1 MWLKPI
7 LTYNT
12 VGEVTERYET
22 SNKITNHSTKRKL
35 FIISLAIFEPL
46 FTFST
51 FENSKNNATFKVPE
65 NSIRKINLNTYFIHS
80 LTKNRSV
87 ICSVIC
93 CWNSETKIKIKITH
107 LLAVIVPILKN
118 EKKTFRLF
126 PLFTKYKAKLAPPTN
141 FHSYLTDSRSH
152 NL

>member
-1 MWLKPI
+1 MWLKPM

-35 FIISLAIFEPL
+35 FIISLAVFEPL

-51 FENSKNNATFKVPE
+51 FGNSWNNATFKVPE

-80 LTKNRSV
+80 LTINRSV

-93 CWNSETKIKIKITH
+93 CWNRETKVKIKITH
-107 LLAVIVPILKN
+107 LLAVIVPILKT
-118 EKKTFRLF
+118 KK
-126 PLFTKYKAKLAPPTN
+126 KLLDFSPCSPN
-141 FHSYLTDSRSH
+141 IRQS
-152 NL
+152 

>member
-35 FIISLAIFEPL
+35 YIISLAIFEPL

-93 CWNSETKIKIKITH
+93 CWNSKTKVKKMKITH
-107 LLAVIVPILKN
+107 FLAVIVPILKT
-118 EKKTFRLF
+118 KK
-126 PLFTKYKAKLAPPTN
+126 KLLDFSPCSSN
-141 FHSYLTDSRSH
+141 IRQS
-152 NL
+152 